1 MTSPIIFNHKPL
13 KIRGGKEK
21 RMGIGLRI
29 GKYLKDRGIT
39 QSFLVRET
47 GLTASAISDICSG
60 TRKGIECLEYY
71 KICKALGVDLMTF
84 IAEGDSEV

>member
-1 MTSPIIFNHKPL
+1 M
-13 KIRGGKEK
+13 E
-21 RMGIGLRI
+21 IGLKI

-60 TRKGIECLEYY
+60 SRKGIDCLEYY
-71 KICKALGVDLMTF
+71 KICQALKVDMLTF
-84 IAEGDSEV
+84 IADGDSEI

>member
-1 MTSPIIFNHKPL
+1 M
-13 KIRGGKEK
+13 E
-21 RMGIGLRI
+21 IGVKI

-60 TRKGIECLEYY
+60 SRKGIDCLEYY

-84 IAEGDSEV
+84 IVDEESEI